1 MLPPSEAG
9 RVLMLQRKDN
19 RMFWWQGTIV
29 MLSIKLYHIYLFIS
43 NISYYYIMKEA
54 LRLLLVWASLQMPFL
69 AFFVCVIQ
77 FQFYLA
83 IFDFD
88 EVPSYV
94 VMKQITSAQ
103 INVNI
108 VLTYKVTAQE
118 RKI

>member
-1 MLPPSEAG
+1 
-9 RVLMLQRKDN
+9 
-19 RMFWWQGTIV
+19 
-29 MLSIKLYHIYLFIS
+29 
-43 NISYYYIMKEA
+43 
-54 LRLLLVWASLQMPFL
+54 MPFL

-77 FQFYLA
+77 FQFYLT

-94 VMKQITSAQ
+94 VMKQITSEQ